1 MASVHVKQALE
12 ILARFIPE
20 ARKARLKS
28 IAQKRST
35 HVALLLENI
44 VDFGNH
50 NAALRTMEALGL
62 QSVHTVGV
70 KNKITNR
77 TDAGSKQWLSIRDWN
92 TTAECVKILRE
103 QGYRIVS
110 SSLNAH
116 KTLHDIQPDQKTVVA
131 FGNEHNGISQELEDL
146 SDYTFLLPMWG
157 FVQSYNISVAVAIT
171 MFHCRSSIEN
181 VDRMT
186 TLCVTE

>member
-62 QSVHTVGV
+62 QSVHSVY
-70 KNKITNR
+70 
-77 TDAGSKQWLSIRDWN
+77 
-92 TTAECVKILRE
+92 E
-103 QGYRIVS
+103 
-110 SSLNAH
+110 
-116 KTLHDIQPDQKTVVA
+116 
-131 FGNEHNGISQELEDL
+131 
-146 SDYTFLLPMWG
+146 LLPI
-157 FVQSYNISVAVAIT
+157 VLRVVYNTILLS
-171 MFHCRSSIEN
+171 
-181 VDRMT
+181 
-186 TLCVTE
+186 L